1 MEQVKKAGPGV
12 AVQPI
17 VKSQSTY
24 EEAIESC
31 IRIVYGAVRGKKAKI
46 FRTMVRDAMKFA
58 VLGGI
63 DVVNV
68 SDRFQQA
75 AEAMGVVKE
84 FGQDAVQVWIA
95 DAIKINCDESAAA
108 AEKDNPQARA
118 VASEVKRGLIS
129 QRAIEVGPER
139 IEWLWPGRIATGKLT
154 LIGGKPGLGK
164 SQVAAFIASVV
175 SKGGYWPCDEGVA
188 PQGSVVIFSAED
200 GITDTIV
207 PRLMGLGADL
217 DRIEIV
223 TGVVESNGRKTFDLK
238 AHIDL
243 LETKVRLMGD
253 VRLII
258 IDPISAYLGKADG
271 NGNVETR
278 AVLEPV
284 AEMADRLRIAV
295 VAVTHL
301 NKGGVNTQGAMERFS
316 GSIAF
321 VAAARAGFVI
331 TEDDENDG
339 QLLFLQVK
347 NNIAPKQ
354 KGLAFR
360 LEQCLIDG
368 GIVVSYVV
376 WHHAHIERTADEA
389 LAATEGRRK
398 SERSGKDDATE
409 FLRDLLAGGPLPVKE
424 VEAQAV
430 EAGLLAEGKPIGQNK
445 TFRSALDIVGIK
457 PRRDGGAAGAGR
469 WVWGLPAGPKM
480 PAND

>member
-1 MEQVKKAGPGV
+1 
-12 AVQPI
+12 
-17 VKSQSTY
+17 
-24 EEAIESC
+24 
-31 IRIVYGAVRGKKAKI
+31 
-46 FRTMVRDAMKFA
+46 
-58 VLGGI
+58 
-63 DVVNV
+63 
-68 SDRFQQA
+68 
-75 AEAMGVVKE
+75 
-84 FGQDAVQVWIA
+84 
-95 DAIKINCDESAAA
+95 
-108 AEKDNPQARA
+108 
-118 VASEVKRGLIS
+118 
-129 QRAIEVGPER
+129 
-139 IEWLWPGRIATGKLT
+139 
-154 LIGGKPGLGK
+154 
-164 SQVAAFIASVV
+164 
-175 SKGGYWPCDEGVA
+175 
-188 PQGSVVIFSAED
+188 
-200 GITDTIV
+200 
-207 PRLMGLGADL
+207 
-217 DRIEIV
+217 
-223 TGVVESNGRKTFDLK
+223 
-238 AHIDL
+238 
-243 LETKVRLMGD
+243 MGD

-409 FLRDLLAGGPLPVKE
+409 FLRDLLASGPLPVKE

-430 EAGLLAEGKPIGQNK
+430 EAGLLAEGKPLVKIRP
-445 TFRSALDIVGIK
+445 FVRHWILSASSHVAMVERPGPDDGSGGC
-457 PRRDGGAAGAGR
+457 RRVLR
-469 WVWGLPAGPKM
+469 CLRMTKM
-480 PAND
+480 PSIQDGHLS